1 MVDTTVQIPVQ
12 IDEIAVFC
20 QRWQVVEFAL
30 FGSVL
35 RPDFDEDSDIDVLLR
50 FGEDSHP
57 TLFDL
62 GHMSDE
68 LEAIF
73 GRKVDVLSRKSVE
86 ESANYLR
93 RNSILDSLQVIYAA
107 R

>member
-1 MVDTTVQIPVQ
+1 MTVQANIAIPIDQ
-12 IDEIAVFC
+12 IAAFC

-35 RPDFDEDSDIDVLLR
+35 REDFGPESDIDVLVQFR
-50 FGEDSHP
+50 EGVRY

-62 GHMSDE
+62 VAMTDE

-73 GRKVDVLSRKSVE
+73 GRKVDLVDRRAVE
-86 ESANYLR
+86 SSPNYIRRRHILTSAE
-93 RNSILDSLQVIYAA
+93 VVYAA
-107 R
+107 